1 MWELAF
7 AFSSW
12 SHLTNSRHGRKR
24 EKRNFWQRADFAGTR
39 SNRSLPRTTYNV
51 FRGVIDETKS
61 EGHCE
66 LQDKPLPMAR
76 VGKRGWSSLVS
87 LPAVSHSR
95 TLPPPA
101 ALRQDLNC
109 HHSFPSIN
117 HPIARMKCIF
127 HDPAVLKCI
136 LLNGEITKHFLA
148 KFLQHNF
155 QTPDPKGSFRHNFL
169 PELKQGGL
177 KLPVI

>member
-7 AFSSW
+7 AFSSR

-24 EKRNFWQRADFAGTR
+24 ERRNFWQRTDFAGTR
-39 SNRSLPRTTYNV
+39 SNRSLPRIP
-51 FRGVIDETKS
+51 GVIDETKS

-76 VGKRGWSSLVS
+76 VGKRGWSGLVS

-95 TLPPPA
+95 TLPPTA

-127 HDPAVLKCI
+127 HDPTVLRCI
-136 LLNGEITKHFLA
+136 LLGGEITKHFLA
-148 KFLQHNF
+148 
-155 QTPDPKGSFRHNFL
+155 FRDS
-169 PELKQGGL
+169 
-177 KLPVI
+177 VAI